1 MEQKKMATAESFDA
15 FLEANVATVG
25 AKGADPF
32 PVIDKLWDVFAG
44 KGIRTVFMSVGTSAS
59 PLADLEIA
67 ESLGCP
73 LHVCALNASERAGW
87 QEVSTVLKER
97 KPGSSSF
104 TEHVDTKWILPKNL
118 RLLEAL
124 PWWTNG
130 IVDVSGS
137 PLPTKRI
144 HDVVTGLCSTMKLKE
159 GAERIDVLKIDTTQS
174 APGLEIPVIGSILS
188 AGYRPSV
195 ILIKWSMMPDV
206 DMTTTLAAG
215 HLQCCG
221 YTLLRILGDKF
232 LYYFNDDNL
241 YEICSWEK
249 RTTINPIANEIVK
262 ARR

>member
-1 MEQKKMATAESFDA
+1 MSTAESFDA

-32 PVIDKLWDVFAG
+32 PVVDKLWDVFAG
-44 KGIRTVFMSVGTSAS
+44 KGIRTVFLSVGTSKS

-73 LHVCALNASERAGW
+73 LHMCALNASEVGRW
-87 QEVSTVLKER
+87 QEVATVLKER

-118 RLLEAL
+118 RMMQAL

-130 IVDVSGS
+130 TMDMSGAA
-137 PLPTKRI
+137 LPTQKI
-144 HDVVTGLCSTMKLKE
+144 QDMVAGICSAMKLKD
-159 GAERIDVLKIDTTQS
+159 GAERIDLLKIDTTAV
-174 APGLEIPVIGSILS
+174 APGLEIPLINSVLS

-195 ILIKWSMMPDV
+195 LLIKWSTMPDV
-206 DMTTTLAAG
+206 DLTTTLAAG

-221 YTLLRILGDKF
+221 YTLLRVTDGKF
-232 LYYFNDDNL
+232 LYYFNDENL

-249 RTTINPIANEIVK
+249 RTTINPIANEIIK

>member
-1 MEQKKMATAESFDA
+1 MGQKKMSTAESFNA
-15 FLEANVATVG
+15 FLDANMAMVG
-25 AKGADPF
+25 AKGVDPF
-32 PVIDKLWDVFAG
+32 PVVDKLWDVFAG
-44 KGIRTVFMSVGTSAS
+44 KGIRTVFLTLGTSAS

-73 LHVCALNASERAGW
+73 LHICALNASETARW

-97 KPGSSSF
+97 KPGSSTF

-118 RLLEAL
+118 RMLEAL

-130 IVDVSGS
+130 AMDLSGN
-137 PLPTKRI
+137 PLPTQKI
-144 HDVVTGLCSTMKLKE
+144 QDVVTGICANMKLKD
-159 GAERIDVLKIDTTQS
+159 AAQRIDVLKIDTTQS
-174 APGLEIPVIGSILS
+174 APGLEIPLIGSVLS

-195 ILIKWSMMPDV
+195 LLIKWSQMPDV
-206 DMTTTLAAG
+206 DMSTTLAAG

-221 YTLLRILGDKF
+221 YTLLRVVDDKF
-232 LYYFNDDNL
+232 LYYFNDDNI

-249 RTTINPIANEIVK
+249 RTTINPIANEILK